1 MHTVDKKLLFSSLL
15 FSSLLFSSL
24 LFSSAA
30 QAASEGNG
38 RGPYVQ
44 ADLAYA
50 AERITHDYPEPTGAK
65 KDKKISTVSDY
76 FRNIRTHSVHPRVSV
91 GYDFGGWRIAAD
103 YARYRKW
110 HNNKYSVNIK
120 ELERKKNSTP
130 SGQLNIKHQ
139 ETEHQ
144 ENGTFHA
151 VSSLGLST
159 VYDFRAN
166 DKFKPYIGVRVGYG
180 HVRHGIDSTKKTKN
194 TLTAYHGNG
203 RGSTYYDNVEPEK
216 NQKNTYRQN
225 RSSRRLGFGAM
236 AGVGIDVAPNLTLDA
251 GYRYHNWG
259 RLENTRF
266 KTHEASLGVRYR
278 F

>member
-1 MHTVDKKLLFSSLL
+1 
-15 FSSLLFSSL
+15 FSSL

-30 QAASEGNG
+30 QAASEDGG

-50 AERITHDYPEPTGAK
+50 YEHITHDYPEPTGAK
-65 KDKKISTVSDY
+65 KGTTISTVSDY
-76 FRNIRTHSVHPRVSV
+76 FRNIRTRSVHPRVSV

-110 HNNKYSVNIK
+110 NNNKYSVDIK
-120 ELERKKNSTP
+120 ELERKKNST
-130 SGQLNIKHQ
+130 SGGGSQLNIRHQ
-139 ETEHQ
+139 KTENQ

-151 VSSLGLST
+151 VSSLGLSA
-159 VYDFRAN
+159 VYDFDTGSR
-166 DKFKPYIGVRVGYG
+166 FKPYIGVRVAYG
-180 HVRHGIDSTKKTKN
+180 HVKHQVRS
-194 TLTAYHGNG
+194 
-203 RGSTYYDNVEPEK
+203 VESETTIVLSKMPGVEK
-216 NQKNTYRQN
+216 PGELIKGPTSKPAHHES
-225 RSSRRLGFGAM
+225 RSVSSLGFGAV
-236 AGVGIDVAPNLTLDA
+236 AGVGIDITPNLTLDA